1 MHCNI
6 ENQNKPTSW
15 RRVDG
20 RPLPRGSHLYG
31 GILVIDVT
39 THDAAGTYECT
50 VREQGS
56 EIPVVRTEIVVIGR
70 CFRFDKIVKRFCS
83 FEFQIRRTSTN
94 HFLTINAND
103 CTIWRYC
110 FDILQCYW

>member
-1 MHCNI
+1 MAIGDKTEMHCNI

-39 THDAAGTYECT
+39 THDAAGFYECT
-50 VREQGS
+50 VREHDD

-70 CFRFDKIVKRFCS
+70 
-83 FEFQIRRTSTN
+83 
-94 HFLTINAND
+94 
-103 CTIWRYC
+103 
-110 FDILQCYW
+110 ILIHSKS

>member
-20 RPLPRGSHLYG
+20 RPLPRGSHLHG
-31 GILVIDVT
+31 GVLIIDVT
-39 THDAAGTYECT
+39 AHDAAGFYECT
-50 VREQGS
+50 VREHND

-70 CFRFDKIVKRFCS
+70 LRFLFFKLNV
-83 FEFQIRRTSTN
+83 EGTL
-94 HFLTINAND
+94 LT
-103 CTIWRYC
+103 
-110 FDILQCYW
+110 